1 MSVSVPNS
9 RRGSTVPTSS
19 RKQSLELNK
28 SRRQSNTQISSQSS
42 RADLLQQPIKDT
54 DIFYVTQ
61 YIYPSLDIEDEFS
74 WSVCKPFDLN
84 SPLPTSS
91 SRNKSTDRKSL
102 GIHSSIVE
110 ESSTL
115 DEKDIRLFSSNV
127 LC

>member
-61 YIYPSLDIEDEFS
+61 YIYPSLDIED
-74 WSVCKPFDLN
+74 
-84 SPLPTSS
+84 
-91 SRNKSTDRKSL
+91 
-102 GIHSSIVE
+102 
-110 ESSTL
+110 
-115 DEKDIRLFSSNV
+115 
-127 LC
+127 